1 MTGPLSSE
9 PVITASG
16 TALAAHNKHKLGL
29 PLSHFFSSVQ
39 NFQEKLKASEK
50 LEIFMKFSEKFEFLE
65 KLIYFDIL
73 TILTK
78 NHLHLTRRAPFS
90 LALAS

>member
-1 MTGPLSSE
+1 L
-9 PVITASG
+9 G
-16 TALAAHNKHKLGL
+16 T
-29 PLSHFFSSVQ
+29 PSVQ

-50 LEIFMKFSEKFEFLE
+50 LEIFIKFTEKLGFLEKLE